1 MKGHKA
7 HHHDRKP
14 RAKGGAEVGD
24 KEWMVD
30 EHTHPEA
37 RTNAKAID
45 HEAEEL
51 KKGGR
56 AKRKN
61 GGVVHHEH
69 GKPLA
74 HAKHLGHIHGAE
86 AKHHAGR
93 KPRKTGGR
101 TGSNHNPLSSA
112 HKGSEPR
119 AHKDVEAD

>member
-1 MKGHKA
+1 MKG
-7 HHHDRKP
+7 RKS
-14 RAKGGAEVGD
+14 GGATEGV
-24 KEWMVD
+24 KKWMAD
-30 EHTHPEA
+30 EKTRPEA
-37 RTNAKAID
+37 RTNARAID
-45 HEAEEL
+45 GEATEL

-112 HKGSEPR
+112 HKGFEPR
-119 AHKDVEAD
+119 AHKDIEAD